1 VSAGKGMK
9 PEAGRNLP
17 VFRDK
22 WEIYE
27 SKRKYKA
34 LLNTGMF
41 FELFPDLTGT
51 WEDDR
56 EQWLKERSN
65 D

>member
-1 VSAGKGMK
+1 MGAGKGMK

-27 SKRKYKA
+27 AKKEYKA

-51 WEDDR
+51 WEEDR